1 MVGPGWAELA
11 AAVGASSVVVG
22 LIVGQDAAQVAFA
35 KEKMSIRSVIS
46 VRAVSTDLAAWA
58 FARGLRGGIFTAAM
72 PVLASTAS
80 KDAANCPARSR

>member
-22 LIVGQDAAQVAFA
+22 LVLGQDAAQVAFA
-35 KEKMSIRSVIS
+35 EDEHPVVIS
-46 VRAVSTDLAAWA
+46 VRAVSTNLAAWA

-72 PVLASTAS
+72 PVLARTAS